1 MENIVKLSSLKSGNK
16 TIIKNVDEINEKM
29 NRRLIELGFVKN
41 QKIEI
46 LKNFNKAKNM
56 LVCVRG
62 CVLSIDYFIADKVV
76 VYGGGNK

>member
-1 MENIVKLSSLKSGNK
+1 MEKVVYLSSFQSGQK
-16 TIIKNVDEINEKM
+16 AIIKRVDEINQKM

-62 CVLSIDYFIADKVV
+62 CVLSIDYFVANKVV
-76 VYGGGNK
+76 VYGGGEQ